1 MRKLKTKVLREVRE
15 YFKEE
20 RNKLKHRRKSEVEKL
35 KIDNKEFQD
44 ILGKRKSPL
53 RPFHSC
59 VDRNKWNLLAISG
72 GSSKEESDP
81 KLSEWGHQNPMDQED
96 KEDSEEDYDTLPET
110 VFLT

>member
-1 MRKLKTKVLREVRE
+1 MKR
-15 YFKEE
+15 
-20 RNKLKHRRKSEVEKL
+20 RRKSEVEKL

-59 VDRNKWNLLAISG
+59 VDQNKWNLLVISG

-81 KLSEWGHQNPMDQED
+81 ELSEWGHRNPMYQED
-96 KEDSEEDYDTLPET
+96 EIESEEDYDTLPEA